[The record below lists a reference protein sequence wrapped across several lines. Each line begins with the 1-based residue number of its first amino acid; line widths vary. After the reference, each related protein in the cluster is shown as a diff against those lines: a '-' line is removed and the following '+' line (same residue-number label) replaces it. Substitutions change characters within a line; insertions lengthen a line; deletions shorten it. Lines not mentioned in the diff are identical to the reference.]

1 MKRPVWRR
9 LRRRV
14 EVVSLRWHARLDS
27 DWADRSLP
35 WILAGVLFLFT
46 VGLALAR
53 NRMLEHGID
62 LANYT
67 QAAWK
72 ISHGRPPE
80 LTVPGTHLLDLHG
93 SFAFYPLAWVTRFLP
108 IQPTLLVAQSAAVA
122 YGAVPLWRLA
132 RRVALLRVGAT
143 TALVIAYGLHPVLQN
158 FNLADFHPEALAIP
172 ALLVLALRGLTGSS
186 VRYGAAAVVVV
197 AARADLALLVAA
209 FGILLVVR
217 GRRVAG
223 GLTTGLALVWLLAS
237 MRIGFL
243 GAGDGSALEP
253 GAYAQLGHGVLEV
266 LGRLV
271 AHPVDTVER
280 LVRRENFD
288 LAVELLVPL
297 GFLPLLSGRWL
308 ALVAPWAFFVAVSDV
323 PPDVRM
329 TTLAAP
335 MLPFLV
341 AGAAFGLVRLGRPTL
356 ERVSVPTRVVAALV
370 LVALT
375 FNVAWSVASPY
386 AHPWGWGARDQAD
399 RARLD
404 AVSRIPDRAAVQATP
419 GVLALVARREVIE
432 LLRSSRDI
440 TPGGSGIDFLLLEV
454 AELPPDDPLVEGPPT
469 DFSTAYTG
477 GGILLYERTPEP
489 PG

>member
-1 MKRPVWRR
+1 VKRPVWRR

-35 WILAGVLFLFT
+35 WILAGLLFLFT

-53 NRMLEHGID
+53 NRMLEHGIG

-93 SFAFYPLAWVTRFLP
+93 SFAFYPLAWATRFLP
-108 IQPTLLVAQSAAVA
+108 IQPTLLVAQAVA
-122 YGAVPLWRLA
+122 LAYGTVPLWRLA

-158 FNLADFHPEALAIP
+158 LNLADFHPEVLAVP

-186 VRYGAAAVVVV
+186 VRYGLAAVVAV

-209 FGILLVVR
+209 FGVLLVVR

-223 GLTTGLALVWLLAS
+223 GLTTALALVWLLAS
-237 MRIGFL
+237 LRVGDL
-243 GAGDGSALEP
+243 GAGDGSALAP
-253 GAYAQLGHGVLEV
+253 GAYAQLGDGVFDV
-266 LGRLV
+266 LAHLV
-271 AHPVDTVER
+271 GHPVDTVER
-280 LVRRENFD
+280 VVRRENFD

-308 ALVAPWAFFVAVSDV
+308 ALVAPWFFFVAVADV
-323 PPDVRM
+323 PTDVRL
-329 TTLAAP
+329 TALAAP

-356 ERVSVPTRVVAALV
+356 ERVSVPSRVVAALV

-386 AHPWGWGARDQAD
+386 AHPWSWGARYQAD

-404 AVSRIPDRAAVQATP
+404 AVARIPDAAAVQATE
-419 GVLALVARREVIE
+419 GVLALVARRDVIE
-432 LLRSSRDI
+432 LLRSSRDVV
-440 TPGGSGIDFLLLEV
+440 PGSSGIDALLIEV
-454 AELPPDDPLVEGPPT
+454 AALPPDDPLVEGPPPGFT
-469 DFSTAYTG
+469 TNYTA
-477 GGILLYERTPEP
+477 GGILLYERIPEA